1 MFKKILRDVRKDSG
15 ERSRGFHVQEDSGEC
30 SRGFL
35 GMLNKISGNLN

>member
-1 MFKKILRDVRKDSG
+1 MFKKILRDDRKDSG